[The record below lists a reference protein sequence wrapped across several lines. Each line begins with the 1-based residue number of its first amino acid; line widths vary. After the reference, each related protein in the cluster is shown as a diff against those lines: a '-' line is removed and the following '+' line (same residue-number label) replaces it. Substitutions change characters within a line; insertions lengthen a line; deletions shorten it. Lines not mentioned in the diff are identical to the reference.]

1 VVLRKQAP
9 EFKSFLKSAA
19 GINVDMRQGNPGGKE
34 GLADQMGD
42 QNRVFAPRKQNARS
56 LKLRRHFPQ
65 NKHRH
70 GLELLQM
77 IRPEVF
83 HLPCMRLLLPA

>member
-1 VVLRKQAP
+1 
-9 EFKSFLKSAA
+9 
-19 GINVDMRQGNPGGKE
+19 
-34 GLADQMGD
+34 MGD